1 MKAHQ
6 NQDMTYDE
14 MDDYAM
20 SMERRNL
27 REVAYCHKFI
37 HLNTVLC
44 SYERNVQSITVFMH
58 HLGDASPL
66 PIVGGKPAGPACQS

>member
-14 MDDYAM
+14 MNDYAM
-20 SMERRNL
+20 SMERHNL
-27 REVAYCHKFI
+27 REVAYCHKCI
-37 HLNTVLC
+37 HINIVLY
-44 SYERNVQSITVFMH
+44 SYEHNVQSITVVMH